1 MLRLKLEVI
10 EETWVNGTEYMCEVW
25 DELQQ
30 ELAMLEDLR
39 TSWPPALEH
48 FDNERYDLDSVVI
61 ALAAQLKLLQYLR
74 LGSAIVYQT

>member
-25 DELQQ
+25 GELQQ

-39 TSWPPALEH
+39 TSWPVLSMPRGTSLRAEIET
-48 FDNERYDLDSVVI
+48 DVVPR
-61 ALAAQLKLLQYLR
+61 AM
-74 LGSAIVYQT
+74 